1 MWYCYKRYI
10 EFINIELFSKVG
22 ENGID
27 ERILNSRILVIV
39 VYVIVSII
47 NYFNVVSWFFIFFF
61 NWDIIGY

>member
-10 EFINIELFSKVG
+10 VFINIELFSKVG